1 MSRWLLLRR
10 LAFGAALAVT
20 TVLML
25 VPSPGTASS
34 NDKVD
39 HVLVFATLTLLGAWA
54 MVPTRWLVPGLIAY
68 AALTELLQ
76 AAATEVRHGDLLD
89 VAADLV
95 GIAVGVLIAGL
106 IVRYNKARYRRAR
119 P

>member
-1 MSRWLLLRR
+1 MGLILRQA
-10 LAFGAALAVT
+10 AFATALVVT

-95 GIAVGVLIAGL
+95 GIAVGVLIA
-106 IVRYNKARYRRAR
+106 AAFRRAR
-119 P
+119 RASSDRDQRPG